1 MKKNIPLFI
10 VLFIL
15 SSCGPKSQNKNLTYQ
30 NIVILSD
37 LSSRLDNLPS
47 KDSVEIHKIVEY
59 FKNECVKPG
68 EKIGD
73 KSSITF
79 AAFSEKVSAAIDL
92 NDYKNLGDKQR
103 FVNSTGIYKQ
113 KGLAS
118 KITDFEKAISNEYHN
133 TRNDGLDLISL
144 LIEKLN
150 NEPIIKANLEL
161 TDGIDTT
168 FINFDNNIYIF
179 TDGYLEYKNKNENS
193 QFYFSTHEIEKV
205 RQYCIANKLNA
216 SQALTKDSSLG
227 LPAYKSPK
235 NQLTKLH
242 VFETHERDKDR
253 TTQTY
258 SHAMGLRD
266 NEILE
271 AVWQK
276 WAKDSG
282 FKSFEWKKY

>member
-1 MKKNIPLFI
+1 MKKTLPLII
-10 VLFIL
+10 VLSIL
-15 SSCGPKSQNKNLTYQ
+15 SSCGPKSQSKNLTYQ

-37 LSSRLDNLPS
+37 LSSRLDNRPS
-47 KDSVEIHKIVEY
+47 KDSAEIHKIVEY

-79 AAFSEKVSAAIDL
+79 AAFSEKVSASIDL

-103 FVNSTGIYKQ
+103 FVNSTGVYKL

-118 KITDFEKAISNEYHN
+118 KITDFETAVSNEYRS
-133 TRNDGLDLISL
+133 TRNNGLDLISL

-150 NEPIIKANLEL
+150 NEPIIKANFEL

-168 FINFDNNIYIF
+168 FINYDNNIYIF
-179 TDGYLEYKNKNENS
+179 TDGYLEYKNKNENN
-193 QFYFSTHEIEKV
+193 QFYFGTHEIEKV
-205 RQYCIANKLNA
+205 RQYCTANKLSAN
-216 SQALTKDSSLG
+216 QALRKDSSLG

-235 NQLTKLH
+235 NILTKLH

-271 AVWQK
+271 AVWRK
-276 WAKDSG
+276 WANDSG